1 MHNCPLFGQAREM
14 PQSPKVS
21 PKTTI
26 IASTLVAWVVLGI
39 ASPWQSLSSSH
50 SSAVGAVLISWGW
63 ALFLAVA
70 VAVLVPSPISLT
82 MTKCITPLMVIGSLI
97 AASPAGI
104 FGSLAAFIITQSALF
119 GDVMV
124 QGSAYGEETRFTL
137 RTPMPYVVPS
147 VVAWTL
153 LSGGVV
159 GGTLLVAAQNYVA
172 GAPALLVG
180 LLLTI
185 TVPRR
190 LHRLSRRWLVI
201 VPAGIV
207 VHDHLV
213 LAETMMSMRSKIL
226 TITKVNESGDAADFT
241 GGVIGPRI
249 AVHLKEA
256 DKVVL
261 SKITAKTLGT
271 LDALH
276 VKAFSFAP
284 RRLDAALAA
293 TR

>member
-1 MHNCPLFGQAREM
+1 M
-14 PQSPKVS
+14 PVATKMN
-21 PKTTI
+21 PKTII
-26 IASTLVAWVVLGI
+26 IASTLVAWVVLGV
-39 ASPWQSLSSSH
+39 AAPWQSLGDSH
-50 SSAVGAVLISWGW
+50 SSSVSTVLLVWGW
-63 ALFLAVA
+63 TLFLAVA

-82 MTKCITPLMVIGSLI
+82 VTKCVTPLMTIGAFV
-97 AASPAGI
+97 AASPAGV
-104 FGSLAAFIITQSALF
+104 FGSLVALIISWSALF

-137 RTPMPYVVPS
+137 RTPVPYWAPS
-147 VVAWTL
+147 VLAWAL
-153 LSGGVV
+153 LSGGLI
-159 GGTLLVAAQNYVA
+159 GGTLMVAAENYVV

-213 LAETMMSMRSKIL
+213 LAETQMSMRSKIL
-226 TITKVNESGDAADFT
+226 SITKVNESGETADFT
-241 GGVIGPRI
+241 GGILGPRI

-271 LDALH
+271 IDALH

-284 RRLDAALAA
+284 RRLDVALAA
-293 TR
+293 SL

>member
-1 MHNCPLFGQAREM
+1 M
-14 PQSPKVS
+14 PFATKVH
-21 PKTTI
+21 PKTI
-26 IASTLVAWVVLGI
+26 IVASTLAAWVALGV
-39 ASPWQSLSSSH
+39 AAPWQSLGDSH
-50 SSAVGAVLISWGW
+50 SNSVAIVLLVWGW
-63 ALFLAVA
+63 TLFLAVA
-70 VAVLVPSPISLT
+70 VAILVPSPISLT
-82 MTKCITPLMVIGSLI
+82 VTKCVTPLMALGAFI

-104 FGSLAAFIITQSALF
+104 FGSLAALIITWSALF

-124 QGSAYGEETRFTL
+124 QGSAYGEETRFAL
-137 RTPMPYVVPS
+137 RTPVPYLAPS
-147 VVAWTL
+147 VVAWAL
-153 LSGGVV
+153 LAGGLI
-159 GGTLLVAAQNYVA
+159 GGTLLSAAQNYVI
-172 GAPALLVG
+172 GAPVLLIG
-180 LLLTI
+180 LLLTS

-226 TITKVNESGDAADFT
+226 SITKVNESGEAVDFT
-241 GGVIGPRI
+241 GGIVGPRI
-249 AVHLKEA
+249 AVQLKEA

-284 RRLDAALAA
+284 RRLDVALAA
-293 TR
+293 TK

>member
-1 MHNCPLFGQAREM
+1 M
-14 PQSPKVS
+14 PQALKVN

-26 IASTLVAWVVLGI
+26 IASTLVAWVVLGV
-39 ASPWQSLSSSH
+39 AAPWQSLAENH
-50 SSAVGAVLISWGW
+50 SSAVGAVLTVWGW
-63 ALFLAVA
+63 TLFLIVA
-70 VAVLVPSPISLT
+70 IAILVPSPISLT
-82 MTKCITPLMVIGSLI
+82 VTKCATPLMALGAFI

-104 FGSLAAFIITQSALF
+104 FGSLAAMVIIWSALF

-137 RTPMPYVVPS
+137 RTPVPYWAPS
-147 VVAWTL
+147 VVAWAL
-153 LSGGVV
+153 LSGGLV
-159 GGTLLVAAQNYVA
+159 GGTIFIAAENYVV
-172 GAPALLVG
+172 GAPVFLIGV
-180 LLLTI
+180 LLTP

-207 VHDHLV
+207 LHDHLV
-213 LAETMMSMRSKIL
+213 LAETQMSMRSKVL
-226 TITKVNESGDAADFT
+226 SITKVNESGETADFT
-241 GGVIGPRI
+241 GGILGPRI

-271 LDALH
+271 VDALH

-284 RRLDAALAA
+284 RRLDVALAA
-293 TR
+293 L

>member
-1 MHNCPLFGQAREM
+1 M
-14 PQSPKVS
+14 PFATKVH
-21 PKTTI
+21 PKTI
-26 IASTLVAWVVLGI
+26 IVASTLAAWVVLGV
-39 ASPWQSLSSSH
+39 AAPWQSLGDSH
-50 SSAVGAVLISWGW
+50 SNSVAIVLLVWGW
-63 ALFLAVA
+63 TLFLAVA
-70 VAVLVPSPISLT
+70 VAILVPSPISLT
-82 MTKCITPLMVIGSLI
+82 VTKCVTPLMALGAFI

-104 FGSLAAFIITQSALF
+104 FGSLAALIITWSALF

-124 QGSAYGEETRFTL
+124 QGSAYGEETRFAL
-137 RTPMPYVVPS
+137 RTPVPYLAPS
-147 VVAWTL
+147 VVAWAL
-153 LSGGVV
+153 LAGGLI
-159 GGTLLVAAQNYVA
+159 GGTLLSAAQNYVI
-172 GAPALLVG
+172 GAPVLLIG
-180 LLLTI
+180 LLLTS

-226 TITKVNESGDAADFT
+226 SITKVNESGEAVDFT
-241 GGVIGPRI
+241 GGIVGPRI
-249 AVHLKEA
+249 AVQLKEA

-284 RRLDAALAA
+284 RRLDVALAA
-293 TR
+293 TK

>member
-1 MHNCPLFGQAREM
+1 M
-14 PQSPKVS
+14 PFATKVH
-21 PKTTI
+21 PKTI
-26 IASTLVAWVVLGI
+26 IVASTLAAWVVLGVT
-39 ASPWQSLSSSH
+39 APWQSLGDSH
-50 SSAVGAVLISWGW
+50 SNSVAIVLLVWGW
-63 ALFLAVA
+63 TLFLAVA
-70 VAVLVPSPISLT
+70 VAILVPSPISLT
-82 MTKCITPLMVIGSLI
+82 VTKCVTPLMALGAFI

-104 FGSLAAFIITQSALF
+104 FGSLAALIITWSALF

-124 QGSAYGEETRFTL
+124 QGSAYGEETRFAL
-137 RTPMPYVVPS
+137 RTPVPYLAPS
-147 VVAWTL
+147 VVAWAL
-153 LSGGVV
+153 LAGGLI
-159 GGTLLVAAQNYVA
+159 GGTLLSAAQNYVI
-172 GAPALLVG
+172 GAPVLLIG
-180 LLLTI
+180 LLLTS

-226 TITKVNESGDAADFT
+226 SITKVNESGEAVDFT
-241 GGVIGPRI
+241 GGIVGPRI
-249 AVHLKEA
+249 AVQLKEA

-284 RRLDAALAA
+284 RRLDVALAA
-293 TR
+293 TK

>member
-1 MHNCPLFGQAREM
+1 MSAA
-14 PQSPKVS
+14 PKVN

-26 IASTLVAWVVLGI
+26 ISSSLAAWVILGV
-39 ASPWQSLSSSH
+39 AAPWQSLAKDH
-50 SSAVGAVLISWGW
+50 SPAVGGVLLAWGW
-63 ALFLAVA
+63 FLFIGVAIAL
-70 VAVLVPSPISLT
+70 LVPSPISLT
-82 MTKCITPLMVIGSLI
+82 VTKCVTPLMVIGAFI

-104 FGSLAAFIITQSALF
+104 FGSLAALIITWSALF

-124 QGSAYGEETRFTL
+124 QGSAYGEETRFAL
-137 RTPMPYVVPS
+137 RTPVPYWAPT
-147 VVAWTL
+147 VVAWAVLT
-153 LSGGVV
+153 SGLI
-159 GGTLLVAAQNYVA
+159 GGSLLVAAANYVV
-172 GAPALLVG
+172 GVPALVLG
-180 LLLTI
+180 LFLTR

-213 LAETMMSMRSKIL
+213 LAETVMSMRSKIL
-226 TITKVNESGDAADFT
+226 TITKVNESGETADFT
-241 GGVIGPRI
+241 GGILGPRI

-271 LDALH
+271 VDALH

-284 RRLDAALAA
+284 RRIDVALAA
-293 TR
+293 SL

>member
-1 MHNCPLFGQAREM
+1 M
-14 PQSPKVS
+14 PIATKMK
-21 PKTTI
+21 PKTII
-26 IASTLVAWVVLGI
+26 IASTLMAWVVLGI
-39 ASPWQSLSSSH
+39 AAPWQSLGNGHSSSV
-50 SSAVGAVLISWGW
+50 SAVLLVWGW
-63 ALFLAVA
+63 TLFLGVA
-70 VAVLVPSPISLT
+70 IAVLVPSPISLT
-82 MTKCITPLMVIGSLI
+82 VTKCITPLMAIGAFA
-97 AASPAGI
+97 AASPAGV
-104 FGSLAAFIITQSALF
+104 FGSLVALIISWSALF

-137 RTPMPYVVPS
+137 RTPVPYWAPS
-147 VVAWTL
+147 VVAWAL
-153 LSGGVV
+153 LSGGLI
-159 GGTLLVAAQNYVA
+159 GGTLFVAAENYFV
-172 GAPALLVG
+172 GAPALIVG
-180 LLLTI
+180 LLLTS

-213 LAETMMSMRSKIL
+213 LAETQMSMRSKIL
-226 TITKVNESGDAADFT
+226 SITKVNESGETADFT
-241 GGVIGPRI
+241 GGVLGPRI

-271 LDALH
+271 IDALH

-284 RRLDAALAA
+284 RRLDVALAA
-293 TR
+293 SL

>member
-1 MHNCPLFGQAREM
+1 M
-14 PQSPKVS
+14 PVATKVN
-21 PKTTI
+21 PKTII
-26 IASTLVAWVVLGI
+26 IASTLAAWVVLGV
-39 ASPWQSLSSSH
+39 AAPWQSLGDSH
-50 SSAVGAVLISWGW
+50 SSSVSAVLLVWGW
-63 ALFLAVA
+63 ALFLVVA

-82 MTKCITPLMVIGSLI
+82 VTKCVTPLMAIGAFV
-97 AASPAGI
+97 AASPAGV
-104 FGSLAAFIITQSALF
+104 FGSLVALIISWSALF

-137 RTPMPYVVPS
+137 RTPVPYWAPS
-147 VVAWTL
+147 VLAWAL
-153 LSGGVV
+153 LSGGLI
-159 GGTLLVAAQNYVA
+159 GGTLLVAAENYIV
-172 GAPALLVG
+172 GVPVLLIG
-180 LLLTI
+180 LLLTS

-213 LAETMMSMRSKIL
+213 LAETQMSMRSKIL
-226 TITKVNESGDAADFT
+226 SITKVNESGETADFT
-241 GGVIGPRI
+241 GGILGPRI

-271 LDALH
+271 IDALH

-284 RRLDAALAA
+284 RRLDVALAA
-293 TR
+293 SM

>member
-1 MHNCPLFGQAREM
+1 MPLV
-14 PQSPKVS
+14 PKVN

-26 IASTLVAWVVLGI
+26 IASTLVAWIILGVAAPWQRLASDHSSSVGVVLT
-39 ASPWQSLSSSH
+39 
-50 SSAVGAVLISWGW
+50 VWGW
-63 ALFLAVA
+63 LFFLAVA
-70 VAVLVPSPISLT
+70 IGILVPSPISLT
-82 MTKCITPLMVIGSLI
+82 ITKCITPIMLLCSFV
-97 AASPAGI
+97 AASPVGI
-104 FGSLAAFIITQSALF
+104 FGAVAAFIISWSALF
-119 GDVMV
+119 ADVMV
-124 QGSAYGEETRFTL
+124 QGSAYGEETRFAL
-137 RTPMPYVVPS
+137 RTPVPYWAPT
-147 VVAWTL
+147 VVAWAL
-153 LSGGVV
+153 LSGSLL
-159 GGTLLVAAQNYVA
+159 GGTLLIAATNYLF
-172 GAPALLVG
+172 GAPLLLVG
-180 LLLTI
+180 LLLAR

-226 TITKVNESGDAADFT
+226 SITKVAASGETADFT
-241 GGVIGPRI
+241 GGVTGPRI
-249 AVHLKEA
+249 AVQLKEA

-271 LDALH
+271 VDALH

-284 RRLDAALAA
+284 RRLDVALAA

>member
-1 MHNCPLFGQAREM
+1 MRKCPFFGQAREM
-14 PQSPKVS
+14 PHTPKVN

-26 IASTLVAWVVLGI
+26 IASTLASWVLLGVA
-39 ASPWQSLSSSH
+39 APWQSLADNH
-50 SSAVGAVLISWGW
+50 SSAVGTVLIVWGW
-63 ALFLAVA
+63 LLFLAVA
-70 VAVLVPSPISLT
+70 IGVLVPSPISLT
-82 MTKCITPLMVIGSLI
+82 VTKCVTPLMAIGAFI

-104 FGSLAAFIITQSALF
+104 FGSLAAFIITWSALF

-137 RTPMPYVVPS
+137 RTPVPYWAPS
-147 VVAWTL
+147 VVAWAL
-153 LSGGVV
+153 LSGGLI
-159 GGTLLVAAQNYVA
+159 GGTLLIGAENYVV
-172 GAPALLVG
+172 GAPLLLIGALL
-180 LLLTI
+180 TP

-213 LAETMMSMRSKIL
+213 LAETQMSMRSKIL
-226 TITKVNESGDAADFT
+226 SITKVNESGETADFT
-241 GGVIGPRI
+241 GGILGPRI

-271 LDALH
+271 IDALH

-293 TR
+293 L

>member
-1 MHNCPLFGQAREM
+1 MRKCPFFGQAREM
-14 PQSPKVS
+14 PRALKVN

-26 IASTLVAWVVLGI
+26 IASTLASWVVLGI
-39 ASPWQSLSSSH
+39 AAPWQSLAESH
-50 SSAVGAVLISWGW
+50 SSAVGIVLLSWGW
-63 ALFLAVA
+63 FLFLAVA
-70 VAVLVPSPISLT
+70 IAVLVPSPISLT
-82 MTKCITPLMVIGSLI
+82 VTKCVTPLMALGSFI

-104 FGSLAAFIITQSALF
+104 FGSLAALIITWSALF

-137 RTPMPYVVPS
+137 RTPVPYWAPS
-147 VVAWTL
+147 VVAWAL
-153 LSGGVV
+153 LSGGLVAGSLFIAAANYVV
-159 GGTLLVAAQNYVA
+159 GAPLLLI
-172 GAPALLVG
+172 GALL
-180 LLLTI
+180 TP

-213 LAETMMSMRSKIL
+213 LAETQMSMRSKIL
-226 TITKVNESGDAADFT
+226 SITKVNESGETADFT
-241 GGVIGPRI
+241 GGILGPRI
-249 AVHLKEA
+249 AVQLKEA

-271 LDALH
+271 VDALH

-293 TR
+293 L

>member
-1 MHNCPLFGQAREM
+1 M
-14 PQSPKVS
+14 PRSPTVN

-26 IASTLVAWVVLGI
+26 IASTLAAWVILGI
-39 ASPWQSLSSSH
+39 AAPWQSLADTH
-50 SSAVGAVLISWGW
+50 SSAVGAVLVVWGW
-63 ALFLAVA
+63 TFFLAVA
-70 VAVLVPSPISLT
+70 ISVLVPSPISLT
-82 MTKCITPLMVIGSLI
+82 ITKCITPLMASGALI
-97 AASPAGI
+97 AASPAAI
-104 FGSLAAFIITQSALF
+104 FGSIAALVITWSALF
-119 GDVMV
+119 ADVMV
-124 QGSAYGEETRFTL
+124 QGSAYGEETRFAL
-137 RTPMPYVVPS
+137 RTPVPYWAPS
-147 VVAWTL
+147 VVAWSL
-153 LSGGVV
+153 LSGGLV
-159 GGTLLVAAQNYVA
+159 GGSLLVAAQNYVA
-172 GAPALLVG
+172 GVPI
-180 LLLTI
+180 LLLGLVLTS

-226 TITKVNESGDAADFT
+226 SITKVNESGETADFT
-241 GGVIGPRI
+241 GGIIGPRI

-271 LDALH
+271 IDALH

-284 RRLDAALAA
+284 RRLDVALAA